1 MTSTSTTPTQP
12 LSLQGQLRHPLQPVP
27 PFEEVTPV
35 LPPRYFTQAIGED
48 GGSPWNTI

>member
-1 MTSTSTTPTQP
+1 MTSTSTTSSIPFTF
-12 LSLQGQLRHPLQPVP
+12 QGQLRHPLQPIP

-48 GGSPWNTI
+48 GGSSWNTI